1 MPTVEIIG
9 LPQSNFVWATR
20 IALAEKGVEHISTSA
35 DPHSPEVLAVHPFGK
50 IPVMR
55 HGDVAIGE
63 SRAII
68 DYIDRVFPG
77 PSLMPVD
84 PVEAAEVSAWTSI
97 VIGTIEPLIIR
108 QYMFAYLFPGTG
120 DGAPDRLRIEA
131 VFPKVEQQ
139 LDVLE
144 RAMADGRIGGRSF
157 TTVDAYL
164 VPILFYLRTM
174 PEGGPAIAERPM
186 LQAYLDTRSSRDS
199 VTSTMPARSENA

>member
-20 IALAEKGVEHISTSA
+20 IALAEKGIEHVSTSA
-35 DPHSPEVLAVHPFGK
+35 APHSPEVLAVHPFGK
-50 IPVMR
+50 IPVLR
-55 HGDVAIGE
+55 YGDVAIAE

-68 DYIDRVFPG
+68 DYIERVFPG
-77 PSLMPVD
+77 QSLVPTD

-97 VIGTIEPLIIR
+97 VTGTIEPLIIR
-108 QYMFAYLFPGTG
+108 QYMFAYMFPGTD
-120 DGAPDRLRIEA
+120 DGAPDRVRIDE
-131 VFPKVEQQ
+131 VFPKVERQ

-144 RAMADGRIGGRSF
+144 RAIAEGRIGSGSF

-174 PEGGPAIAERPM
+174 PEGGPAIAARP
-186 LQAYLDTRSSRDS
+186 LLRAYLETRASRDS
-199 VTSTMPARSENA
+199 VTSTMPPRPENA